1 MALDF
6 DFKEQGCSMNICE
19 FGDRSHPH
27 ILYIP
32 GLFMSGVCLESIA
45 SKLTQYHFVCVTLDG
60 YDGSGEEFEGLE
72 KECRKLIARLEE
84 SGFLSFELVMGMSLG
99 TIFAVEL
106 ARSSE
111 LTIRKIFLDGAVN
124 FYTSGAAFF
133 ERMAMNHIF
142 SGYIKKA
149 VNREK
154 VIANLS
160 RSFIG
165 NWPEEMQKCMA
176 GLTEQSKE
184 AMIEVLVNYQ
194 IKPGLTQPMYCLYGS
209 RETNLQVNVRAIKK
223 YYPNVMIQ
231 IVKGYNHL
239 VYANQEP
246 EAYARIIQAF
256 MISTKEM

>member
-1 MALDF
+1 
-6 DFKEQGCSMNICE
+6 MNICE

-32 GLFMSGVCLESIA
+32 GLFMSGRCLESIA
-45 SKLTQYHFVCVTLDG
+45 SKMPQYHFVCVTLDG

-72 KECRKLIARLEE
+72 QECRKLIHQLKMND
-84 SGFLSFELVMGMSLG
+84 LISFELVMGMSLG

-149 VNREK
+149 VNRDK
-154 VIANLS
+154 VIADLG

-176 GLTEQSKE
+176 GLTERSKS

-223 YYPNVMIQ
+223 YYPNVTIQ

-246 EAYARIIQAF
+246 EAYAQIVQAF
-256 MISTKEM
+256 LISSKEM